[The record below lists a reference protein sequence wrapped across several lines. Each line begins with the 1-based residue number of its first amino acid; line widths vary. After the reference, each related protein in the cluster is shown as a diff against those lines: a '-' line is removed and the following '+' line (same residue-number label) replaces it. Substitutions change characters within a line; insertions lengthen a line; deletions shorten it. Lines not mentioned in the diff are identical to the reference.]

1 MSIIVFIFTQS
12 EAPVPMHVYQLGD
25 KYTDQEFL
33 KGEIVSGKAVLSE
46 RETSPP
52 QPGESILVLLSNGKK
67 YKGTVTN
74 VSLFV
79 LNEYQI
85 GEIEFIRSTFY
96 GK

>member
-1 MSIIVFIFTQS
+1 
-12 EAPVPMHVYQLGD
+12 MHVYQLED
-25 KYTDQEFL
+25 KNTDQEFL
-33 KGEIVSGKAVLSE
+33 SGEIVSGKAILSA
-46 RETSPP
+46 RETDPP
-52 QPGESILVLLSNGKK
+52 RPGESISVLLSNGKK

-96 GK
+96 RK